1 MKAMLSLRQKI
12 HESDWSNFL
21 FYERIPQVY
30 GAPECSCRSF
40 IQCSVAGKW
49 ARLRG
54 GRPCAGS
61 ATGVGPLLR
70 RNIIFFN
77 YIMTKLNKY
86 YERAHYFTNP

>member
-1 MKAMLSLRQKI
+1 MVLRQSI
-12 HESDWSNFL
+12 LGLDQMVMAGPSSYIQV
-21 FYERIPQVY
+21 YERIPQVY

-70 RNIIFFN
+70 RDIIYIFN
-77 YIMTKLNKY
+77 YIIELAQLNCIW
-86 YERAHYFTNP
+86 T